1 MNKRDLP
8 NLLGLFRI
16 ITTPLLV
23 WLVAI
28 GTPWG
33 DLGAAALLL
42 IMAITDIVDGRIARK
57 LKVVSALGVFLDTIS
72 DKIFVAGALIPMVE
86 RGILPG
92 WIAALII
99 IREFAVSG
107 LRSYAA
113 AAGTV
118 IAARGWGKQKMIFT
132 VMAIIWRLI
141 DTAISQNLAVFEPLR
156 LLASVW
162 PVPLAIAIALT
173 VISGVEY
180 FWKAWPLLRS
190 ANKVAVE

>member
-1 MNKRDLP
+1 MNRRDVP

-23 WLVAI
+23 WLVVLAR
-28 GTPWG
+28 PWA
-33 DLGAAALLL
+33 DLAASGLLL
-42 IMAITDIVDGRIARK
+42 VMAISDIVDGRIARK

-118 IAARGWGKQKMIFT
+118 IAARGWGKQKLIFT

-141 DTAISQNLAVFEPLR
+141 DTAISQNPAVFEPLR
-156 LLASVW
+156 ILASLW
-162 PVPLAIAIALT
+162 PIPMAIAIALT

-180 FWKAWPLLRS
+180 FWKAWPLLRKS
-190 ANKVAVE
+190 VVSP